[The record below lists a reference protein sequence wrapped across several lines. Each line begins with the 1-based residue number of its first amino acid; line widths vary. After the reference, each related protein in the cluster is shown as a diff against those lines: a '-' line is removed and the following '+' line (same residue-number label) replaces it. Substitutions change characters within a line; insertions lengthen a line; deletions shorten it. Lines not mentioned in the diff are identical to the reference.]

1 MTTRTLHRSHGLD
14 ALPAAMRLLGHV
26 LRSIASGVMLSLTAA
41 SALAGQNVP
50 IVQPGAPGQKTTT
63 LTAQQAV
70 KLADARYTADD
81 ATFMRDMIH
90 HHDQAVQRNRLHAE
104 LAAGTR

>member
-1 MTTRTLHRSHGLD
+1 MTHRRIST
-14 ALPAAMRLLGHV
+14 ALSSLIMSGGMLLLAAAG
-26 LRSIASGVMLSLTAA
+26 
-41 SALAGQNVP
+41 ALAGQDVP

-81 ATFMRDMIH
+81 VTFMRDMIH
-90 HHDQAVQRNRLHAE
+90 HHDQAVQM
-104 LAAGTR
+104 AATREGAHQPARTGCGGRPDQRVAG